1 MSRTYKDRPARINYP
16 EEQWDYRY
24 DVSGQRDFFSLR
36 YLERR
41 GVLTKKKRRVDT
53 DYHWMTTPSWWTRLI
68 MNRPQRRASKMWE
81 DTVVGKNIDELE
93 VEDPP
98 VIGKKPHIYYW

>member
-1 MSRTYKDRPARINYP
+1 MSRTWKDRPARINYP

-24 DVSGQRDFFSLR
+24 GTQDPMDVLYSRH
-36 YLERR
+36 LERT
-41 GVLTKKKRRVDT
+41 GVLTKKKRQVDT
-53 DYHWMTTPSWWTRLI
+53 EYHWMTTPSWFIRDT